1 MRARVAHLRESL
13 DAGMTL
19 VELLVYSLLLV
30 VVLTIAGG
38 IIINALTS
46 QQTVSAITSAASA
59 GQLVS
64 ASVEQGIRNASAFK
78 VETPTALGQ
87 LLRSRNV
94 QVSGAG
100 VSSWQCT
107 AWFRTAAGDFYTK
120 SGSSVIAPPA
130 AAADLSTWVLIA
142 TGVGLPT
149 GTAQAF
155 TGTSSQLSLAVSV
168 STGDASPVL
177 ISTTI
182 VSRPQTDTGTA
193 PTSCF

>member
-1 MRARVAHLRESL
+1 
-13 DAGMTL
+13 MTL

-30 VVLTIAGG
+30 VVLTVAGG

-46 QQTVSAITSAASA
+46 QQTVSAVTSAASA

-78 VETPTALGQ
+78 VETPTAFGQ
-87 LLRSRNV
+87 LLRSRTV
-94 QVSGAG
+94 RVTDAG
-100 VSSWQCT
+100 VSTWQCT
-107 AWFRTAAGDFYTK
+107 AWFRKANGDFYAKT
-120 SGSSVIAPPA
+120 SSSIIAVPA
-130 AAADLSTWVLIA
+130 VAADLATWTLVA
-142 TGVGLPT
+142 TGVGLPS

-168 STGDASPVL
+168 NAGDAKPVL